1 MFRREISSQI
11 FLLGPK
17 SLIILHYLE
26 FKKLKSRMWNHSSHF
41 KMKPIEQVIHM
52 IKPNIYR
59 ASHDIKDDFYIVSIF
74 EPYIKY
80 LKFIWLNKAYQFIVR
95 PIGYVD
101 PMRVFSKILKPP
113 FCQPWERFWIS
124 GLCRWHFVS
133 RRNIPGV
140 LC

>member
-1 MFRREISSQI
+1 
-11 FLLGPK
+11 
-17 SLIILHYLE
+17 
-26 FKKLKSRMWNHSSHF
+26 
-41 KMKPIEQVIHM
+41 MKPIEQVIHM

-113 FCQPWERFWIS
+113 FCQP
-124 GLCRWHFVS
+124 
-133 RRNIPGV
+133 
-140 LC
+140 